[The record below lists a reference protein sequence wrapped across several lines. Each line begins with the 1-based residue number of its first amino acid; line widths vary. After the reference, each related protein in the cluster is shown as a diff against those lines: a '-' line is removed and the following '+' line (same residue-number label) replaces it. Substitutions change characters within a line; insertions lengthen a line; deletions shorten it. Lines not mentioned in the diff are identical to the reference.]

1 MNKFFSKQ
9 SLQILVTFG
18 LWAFFLTWYFLVIL
32 WNVLHLYVFPDLYI
46 PQVVSAFTKHVG
58 LTIFIFLAFL
68 FIGYG
73 IYLYNKRKYET
84 ELKNNIVKLFVK
96 AALKRPY

>member
-58 LTIFIFLAFL
+58 LTIFIFLASFSL
-68 FIGYG
+68 DMESIFI
-73 IYLYNKRKYET
+73 INENMKRS
-84 ELKNNIVKLFVK
+84 
-96 AALKRPY
+96 